1 MRLLGPL
8 FTLGMYNM
16 AYTKSRINLNIRP
29 LLAAKGMSLVALA
42 KETGLNRAALHEQAA
57 GKAKRVDYET
67 LRLVKKALG
76 VTWDELLK

>member
-1 MRLLGPL
+1 
-8 FTLGMYNM
+8 M
-16 AYTKSRINLNIRP
+16 AYTKSRLNLNIRP

-42 KETGLNRAALHEQAA
+42 KATGLNRAALHEQAT

-76 VTWDELLK
+76 ATWDELLK